1 MDHFRT
7 WLHFIIIFMFPNII
21 FMLFLSLLTN
31 VLQFFIDMAASQPNK
46 ATMKGLEDGE
56 GEMAGWWE
64 KAAKKLREEDE
75 AALKKKKEEELEK
88 ERKETERATRDM
100 WARDQALVSQCEE
113 AQKKRQKDFE
123 ERTMK
128 LWAFAAEKEERKN
141 KIFMERVVKE
151 AHLIRKREEEEEE
164 ERKNKKGKGP
174 CSTQ

>member
-1 MDHFRT
+1 
-7 WLHFIIIFMFPNII
+7 MF
-21 FMLFLSLLTN
+21 L
-31 VLQFFIDMAASQPNK
+31 FFICSSFSYVLVAHVLPFVFIVFTDHYVSLIVGMAASQPNK
-46 ATMKGLEDGE
+46 PTMKEDGKD
-56 GEMAGWWE
+56 EMAGWWE
-64 KAAKKLREEDE
+64 KAAKKLRDEDE

-100 WARDQALVSQCEE
+100 WSRDQALVSQCEE

-128 LWAFAAEKEERKN
+128 RWAFAAEKEERKN

-151 AHLIRKREEEEEE
+151 AHLIRKTEQEEE
-164 ERKNKKGKGP
+164 ERKKKKGKGP

>member
-7 WLHFIIIFMFPNII
+7 WLHFIIIFMSPKII

-46 ATMKGLEDGE
+46 PTMKGLEDGE

-64 KAAKKLREEDE
+64 KAAKKLREED
-75 AALKKKKEEELEK
+75 AVALKKKKEEELEEKSK
-88 ERKETERATRDM
+88 ERERADYECR
-100 WARDQALVSQCEE
+100 AREHALKRKCEE
-113 AQKKRQKDFE
+113 AHQKRLKDFQE
-123 ERTMK
+123 KTMK
-128 LWAFAAEKEERKN
+128 LWAIAAEKEEREN
-141 KIFMERVVKE
+141 QIFMERVVKE

-164 ERKNKKGKGP
+164 ERKKKKGKGP

>member
-1 MDHFRT
+1 
-7 WLHFIIIFMFPNII
+7 MF
-21 FMLFLSLLTN
+21 F
-31 VLQFFIDMAASQPNK
+31 FFICSSFSYVLVAHVIPFVFIVFTDHYVSLIVGMAASQPNK
-46 ATMKGLEDGE
+46 PTMNEDGE
-56 GEMAGWWE
+56 DEMAGWWE
-64 KAAKKLREEDE
+64 KAAKKLRDEDE
-75 AALKKKKEEELEK
+75 AALKKKNEEELEK

-100 WARDQALVSQCEE
+100 WARDQALVRKCEE

-123 ERTMK
+123 ERTIK

-164 ERKNKKGKGP
+164 ERKKKKGKGP